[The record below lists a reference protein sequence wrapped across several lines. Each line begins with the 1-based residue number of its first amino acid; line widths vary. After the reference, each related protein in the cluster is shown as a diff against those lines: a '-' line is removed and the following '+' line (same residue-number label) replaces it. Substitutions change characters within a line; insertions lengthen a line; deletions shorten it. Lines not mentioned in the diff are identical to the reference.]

1 MSLET
6 LEVLQS
12 FQYILSGVGMLCM
25 ILCFLSVPSQNA
37 APFAGLVALS
47 FTLNAILFVLTKDT
61 GEALLVTIIAVFWTF
76 VTIEVQYLE
85 S

>member
-1 MSLET
+1 MSSET

-12 FQYILSGVGMLCM
+12 FQYILTAVGMLCI
-25 ILCFLSVPSQNA
+25 ILCILSVPAQNA
-37 APFAGLVALS
+37 APFAGLAALS

-61 GEALLVTIIAVFWTF
+61 GEAVLVTMIAVFWTYIA
-76 VTIEVQYLE
+76 IEVQYLE